1 MQPGTIEYGGASTGV
16 DGTDGRFYDQRF
28 QANNN
33 LQTPSLTTPLYTNH
47 LFASANG
54 LPIISGGGLAYL
66 NIPTRGGLAG
76 QSNANF
82 CIEIDEFKFFKIIKN
97 VLSRNMLRA
106 SSIYSQTDDLAS
118 LFSKMDDDF
127 PTAEND
133 TDEQIIASPKARNSL
148 NTHNIKQ
155 KIQERTLEK
164 RKNSEIKLS
173 KIKSEHLRDKINQD
187 DEESEESPLKI
198 YL

>member
-1 MQPGTIEYGGASTGV
+1 
-16 DGTDGRFYDQRF
+16 
-28 QANNN
+28 
-33 LQTPSLTTPLYTNH
+33 
-47 LFASANG
+47 
-54 LPIISGGGLAYL
+54 
-66 NIPTRGGLAG
+66 
-76 QSNANF
+76 
-82 CIEIDEFKFFKIIKN
+82 
-97 VLSRNMLRA
+97 
-106 SSIYSQTDDLAS
+106 
-118 LFSKMDDDF
+118 MDDDF